1 VAKFDVEQHDRVF
14 KDTLDEI
21 QDGVYDNAKA
31 LENSVA
37 ELVSQ
42 GLPVDSLRPEIDR
55 LFQQSSGE
63 IRSSADVLTDLSDDV
78 LEQSSLPVDTGD
90 AEAESVLLESS
101 QDELSATVSGH
112 AEDVI
117 KTAVLGTVAGLATAV
132 IVEQVRGRIS
142 GVQMESSN
150 PVVRKLQRQLRTEIV
165 TNGRNGK
172 VYTSLVGK
180 IKDRLP
186 GSVNTAAN
194 LATKLNTNAESVVGS
209 YNGTFIK
216 SRAVRNEIE
225 RFEYSGGLMA
235 TSRPF
240 CRSMLGAILTEEEIF
255 NIWDGESWAGKE
267 PGDPFVVRGGYNCQ
281 HYFVPVEDD
290 EEV

>member
-1 VAKFDVEQHDRVF
+1 MAKFDVEQHDKVF
-14 KDTLDEI
+14 KNTLDEI

-31 LENSVA
+31 LENKVA

-42 GLPVDSLRPEIDR
+42 GLPVERLRPEIDR
-55 LFQQSSGE
+55 AFGE
-63 IRSSADVLTDLSDDV
+63 AAIEVKSSADSLTELSKDV
-78 LEQSSLPVDTGD
+78 IDQSSVP
-90 AEAESVLLESS
+90 AEPADFTTESVLLESS
-101 QDELSATVSGH
+101 QDELSATVSGMS
-112 AEDVI
+112 EDII

-142 GVQMESSN
+142 GVQMESN
-150 PVVRKLQRQLRTEIV
+150 DPTVRKLQRQLRSEINK
-165 TNGRNGK
+165 NGRNGK

-194 LATKLNTNAESVVGS
+194 LATKLNTNADSIVGS

-216 SRAVRNEIE
+216 SRAQRQNIE

-240 CRSMLGAILTEEEIF
+240 CRSMLGMQLTEEEIF

>member
-1 VAKFDVEQHDRVF
+1 MAKFDVEQHDRVF
-14 KDTLDEI
+14 KDTVDEI
-21 QDGVYDNAKA
+21 QDGVYYNAKA

-63 IRSSADVLTDLSDDV
+63 IRSSADSLTDLSDDV
-78 LEQSSLPVDTGD
+78 LQQSSLPVDTGD
-90 AEAESVLLESS
+90 AEAESVLLASS

-142 GVQMESSN
+142 GVQMESSD
-150 PVVRKLQRQLRTEIV
+150 PVVRRLQRQLRTEIV

>member
-1 VAKFDVEQHDRVF
+1 MAKFDVEQHDRVF